1 MSQHWNNR
9 VVAITGG
16 SRGLGLAL
24 ARCFAVRGC
33 RLALI
38 ARDQDRLSEAV
49 SLLQSE
55 HPVEA
60 AAFTCDLT
68 DPVAVQNVVSGVG
81 NRWGQIDVW
90 VNCAGRSTRCR
101 FSETTVADYRD
112 LMELNFFAAVQ
123 ATMAALSWLQ
133 RTDGA
138 LVNIGSL
145 ASRTAWPWVGPYVA
159 SKHALAGFTEQ
170 VRLEGPA
177 NVRVVHVCPGPI
189 ARPEDNRYAQ
199 ESEGLGDQ
207 AQKPGAGAPVR
218 RIDPEW
224 LAERIIRAIERREPE
239 VVIPWKARL
248 LFALRDVAPR
258 WQRSLLKRLA
268 ATKRNETDEK

>member
-1 MSQHWNNR
+1 MSEQWNEK

-16 SRGLGLAL
+16 SRGLGFVL
-24 ARCFAVRGC
+24 ARCFAKRGC

-38 ARDQDRLSEAV
+38 ARDPEQLAETVSTLESEF
-49 SLLQSE
+49 S
-55 HPVEA
+55 VEA

-68 DPVAVQNVVSGVG
+68 DSAAVQNVVSGVG
-81 NRWGQIDVW
+81 NRWGRIDVW
-90 VNCAGRSTRCR
+90 VNCAGRSTRRR
-101 FSETTVADYRD
+101 FSETTIGDYRD

-123 ATMAALSWLQ
+123 STMAALSWLQ

-199 ESEGLGDQ
+199 QSEGLDEQ
-207 AQKPGAGAPVR
+207 AKKPGAGAPVR

-239 VVIPWKARL
+239 VVIPWKARV
-248 LFALRDVAPR
+248 LFALRDIAPR
-258 WQRSLLKRLA
+258 WQRALLKRLA
-268 ATKRNETDEK
+268 ASKG